1 MSDTE
6 SGQSLASWLMGLRSW
21 DAGRAVASVPAT
33 VPYGDHPDQVADLW
47 LPPEDALPEEGLPP
61 LVVSIHGGYFMAPY
75 RRDLHMPIVHE
86 LVLRGFAVWNVEY
99 RRTGTGGGLAETTA
113 DVWAAVDALPPTAG
127 QVAVFGHSAG
137 GYLAETLATHPR
149 VDLVVPLA
157 GALDLAGVVRAG
169 WDGGAVAEWLGADLD
184 EDPARYAAADLL
196 HRLPTG
202 TPRVLI
208 HGTADTTV
216 GVEQS
221 RAFAEAAIT
230 AGDPTDLL
238 ELEGEGHYAF
248 LDPRQPAFE
257 TLCTVLERWRHQPR
271 PSDG

>member
-1 MSDTE
+1 VVE
-6 SGQSLASWLMGLRSW
+6 AGGQSLAEWLSELRTW
-21 DAGRAVASVPAT
+21 DAARPGAPTPAT
-33 VPYGDHPDQVADLW
+33 VAYGDHPDQVADLW
-47 LPPEDALPEEGLPP
+47 LPPEDALPVDGVPP
-61 LVVSIHGGYFMAPY
+61 MVVSIHGGYFMAPY
-75 RRDLHMPIVHE
+75 RRDLHAPIVHE

-99 RRTGTGGGLAETTA
+99 RRTGTGGGLQETTE

-169 WDGGAVAEWLGADLD
+169 WDGGAVAEWLGAGPDQEPD
-184 EDPARYAAADLL
+184 RYAATDLL
-196 HRLPTG
+196 PRLPTG
-202 TPRVLI
+202 TARVLI
-208 HGTADTTV
+208 HGSADATV

-221 RAFAEAAIT
+221 RAFAASAAA
-230 AGDPTDLL
+230 AGDPTHLI

-257 TLCTVLERWRHQPR
+257 TLCSVLERWR
-271 PSDG
+271 SGG

>member
-1 MSDTE
+1 M
-6 SGQSLASWLMGLRSW
+6 
-21 DAGRAVASVPAT
+21 
-33 VPYGDHPDQVADLW
+33 
-47 LPPEDALPEEGLPP
+47 
-61 LVVSIHGGYFMAPY
+61 VSIHGGYFMAPY
-75 RRDLHMPIVHE
+75 RRDLHAPIVHE

-99 RRTGTGGGLAETTA
+99 RRTGTGGGLQETTE

-169 WDGGAVAEWLGADLD
+169 WDGGAVAEWLAPGPTRTRPATRRPTCCTACR
-184 EDPARYAAADLL
+184 PAR
-196 HRLPTG
+196 
-202 TPRVLI
+202 PRVLI

-221 RAFAEAAIT
+221 RAFAAAAAA
-230 AGDPTDLL
+230 AGDPTDLI

-257 TLCTVLERWRHQPR
+257 TLCGVLEAVLRRR
-271 PSDG
+271 P